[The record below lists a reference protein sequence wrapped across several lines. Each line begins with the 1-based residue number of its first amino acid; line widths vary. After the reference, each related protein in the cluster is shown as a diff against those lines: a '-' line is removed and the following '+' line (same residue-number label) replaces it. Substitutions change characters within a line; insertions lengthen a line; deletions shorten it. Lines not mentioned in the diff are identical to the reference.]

1 MIEIKQTER
10 EIAEVIVRKLKK
22 LCENEVENERVH
34 ILDFMVEN
42 VPESV
47 TDEKSD
53 WNNATGC
60 YGVSTITTP
69 FDNESLLL
77 AIGYYGGMENIS
89 TITIRTHYDI
99 NWEEITGEIAYEI
112 HYQIAM
118 EIPTVI
124 RFLIKYKEE

>member
-1 MIEIKQTER
+1 MKILRWYI
-10 EIAEVIVRKLKK
+10 
-22 LCENEVENERVH
+22 CYCFDCGNEWGSKDGSPCPNCGSYYV
-34 ILDFMVEN
+34 
-42 VPESV
+42 
-47 TDEKSD
+47 DEKSD

-99 NWEEITGEIAYEI
+99 DWEEITGEIACEI

-118 EIPTVI
+118 EIPSATK
-124 RFLIKYKEE
+124 FLVKYEED

>member
-1 MIEIKQTER
+1 MLAIKETER
-10 EIAEVIVRKLKK
+10 ELAELIVSQLKK
-22 LCENEVENERVH
+22 LVADDVENATVH
-34 ILDFMVEN
+34 ILDFAVEN
-42 VPESV
+42 VPDKI
-47 TDEKSD
+47 TDEEND

-99 NWEEITGEIAYEI
+99 DWEEITGEIACEI

-118 EIPTVI
+118 EIPTVT
-124 RFLIKYKEE
+124 RFLIKYEEE